1 MTKSTR
7 NDDRKNSENDN
18 VEEAVEKIVTDV
30 YESLTPDPEHRCIIG
45 QTLQLL
51 SNGSPVTPDEIASQ
65 LQASPEKVT
74 STLRKFG
81 AEFDKEGNILGLG
94 LTSVTTPHVYKLNGR
109 KLYTWCAADAL
120 AFPVILEQT
129 AHIESSDPVT
139 GDKVQIHVTPD
150 RVEKI
155 EPKSSVVSFI
165 KNIDVTNV
173 RGTFCNNV
181 NFFSSPETAAI
192 WIAENPEM
200 TFYPANDVYQAFKHI
215 HLHKYRDIM
224 IHSSKQE
231 EKVCHC

>member
-1 MTKSTR
+1 MTKSTI

-18 VEEAVEKIVTDV
+18 VEEVVEKIVTDV
-30 YESLTPDPEHRCIIG
+30 YESLAPEPEHRRIIG

-51 SNGSPVTPDEIASQ
+51 SNGSPVTLAEIASQ
-65 LQASPEKVT
+65 LQASAEKVT

-81 AEFDKEGNILGLG
+81 AEFDTEGNIIGLG
-94 LTSVTTPHVYKLNGR
+94 LTLIKTLHVYKVNSR
-109 KLYTWCAADAL
+109 KMYTWCAVDAL
-120 AFPVILEQT
+120 AFPVILQQT

-139 GDKVQIHVTPD
+139 GDKVQIHITPG

-155 EPKSSVVSFI
+155 EPKSAVMSFI

-192 WIAENPEM
+192 WIAEHSEI
-200 TFYPANDVYQAFKHI
+200 TFYPVNDVYQALQHI
-215 HLHKYRDIM
+215 HSNKYREFLPQ
-224 IHSSKQE
+224 SKE
-231 EKVCHC
+231 EGIRTCC

>member
-18 VEEAVEKIVTDV
+18 VEEAVEKIVTNV
-30 YESLTPDPEHRCIIG
+30 YRSLTPDLEHRLIIG

-51 SNGSPVTPDEIASQ
+51 SNGSPVTSDEIACQ

-94 LTSVTTPHVYKLNGR
+94 LTLVTTPHVYKVNGR
-109 KLYTWCAADAL
+109 KMYTWCGADAL

-155 EPKSSVVSFI
+155 EPKSAVVSFI

-192 WIAENPEM
+192 WIAEHPEI
-200 TFYPANDVYQAFKHI
+200 TFYPANDVYHAFKHI
-215 HLHKYRDIM
+215 LFNKYREFLP
-224 IHSSKQE
+224 HSKE
-231 EKVCHC
+231 EGIRMCC

>member
-18 VEEAVEKIVTDV
+18 VEEAVEKIVTNV
-30 YESLTPDPEHRCIIG
+30 YGSLTPDLEHRLIIG

-51 SNGSPVTPDEIASQ
+51 SNGSPVTSDEIACQ
-65 LQASPEKVT
+65 LHASPEKVT

-94 LTSVTTPHVYKLNGR
+94 LTLVTTPHVYKVNGR
-109 KLYTWCAADAL
+109 KMYTWCAADAL

-139 GDKVQIHVTPD
+139 GDKVQIHVTSD

-155 EPKSSVVSFI
+155 EPKSAVVSFI

-181 NFFSSPETAAI
+181 NFFSSPETAAK
-192 WIAENPEM
+192 WIAEHPEI
-200 TFYPANDVYQAFKHI
+200 TFYPANDVYHAFKHI
-215 HLHKYRDIM
+215 YFNKDCEFLP
-224 IHSSKQE
+224 HSKE
-231 EKVCHC
+231 EGIRMCC